1 MTSMQHFCDCP
12 GTALEETPVLDDVRG
27 YLHYQPTVTADAL
40 IDTVTDGIFSID
52 MGRRITSFNRVCERL
67 TGVSREHAIGSPCSE
82 VFKFST
88 CRANCPL
95 HHTLQTEEPVIAT
108 DGFLRTADGEVL
120 PVSISTAVIRD
131 ANQQIIGGV
140 NAFRPLPGPSAPR
153 TISGEIQR
161 VHGMSSRSVAMHR
174 LFRMLPRAAA
184 GDSTVLLYG
193 ETGTGKELFARAVHD
208 LSPRAD
214 KPFVAVN
221 CAALPDTLLESELFG
236 YRKGA
241 FTGACENKPGRFSLA
256 EGGTIF
262 LDEIGDIS
270 PAMQARL
277 LRVLQEWTYEPL
289 GSTTTESAD
298 VRVIAATN
306 RILRDEVEAGRFRKD
321 LYYRINVAPLEIPPL
336 RDRAV
341 DIPMLAE
348 EILNRRKTRRDSPAE
363 GFSPAVLSYFMAYD
377 WPGNVRELENVIER
391 CLIYC
396 DDSCIDVEHLPEEI
410 AGTAIRTTSTTFD
423 LRSSHELLDRHTIT
437 EALARNNFK
446 RRETARELG
455 IHKTT
460 LFRRMRRLGI
470 PTR

>member
-1 MTSMQHFCDCP
+1 MTSIQNYCACP
-12 GTALEETPVLDDVRG
+12 GTGCDDPPVLDHFPRH
-27 YLHYQPTVTADAL
+27 LQHRHPITADAL
-40 IDTVTDGIFSID
+40 IDTMTDGVFSID
-52 MGRRITSFNRVCERL
+52 LDWRITSFNRVCERL
-67 TGVSREHAIGSPCSE
+67 TGVPREQAIGRPCSE
-82 VFKFST
+82 VLRFST
-88 CRANCPL
+88 CHANCPL
-95 HHTLQTEEPVIAT
+95 RYTLETEESVIAT
-108 DGFLRTADGEVL
+108 AGFLRIADGDDI
-120 PVSISTAVIRD
+120 PVNISTTVIRD
-131 ANQQIIGGV
+131 DNHRVIGGV
-140 NAFRPLPGPSAPR
+140 NAFRPLPGPSVTR
-153 TISGEIQR
+153 TISAEIQR
-161 VHGMSSRSVAMHR
+161 VHGLSSRSVAMHR

-193 ETGTGKELFARAVHD
+193 ETGTGKELIARAVHD

-214 KPFVAVN
+214 QPFVAVN

-241 FTGACENKPGRFSLA
+241 FTGACEDKPGRFNRA

-270 PAMQARL
+270 PALQARL

-289 GSTTTESAD
+289 GSTRTETAD

-306 RILRDEVEAGRFRKD
+306 RILRDEVDCGRFRKD
-321 LYYRINVAPLEIPPL
+321 LYYRLNVAPLEIPPL
-336 RDRAV
+336 RERAV
-341 DIPMLAE
+341 DIPMLAT
-348 EILNRRKTRRDSPAE
+348 EILDRRKKRRNSPVE

-396 DDSCIDVEHLPEEI
+396 EDRHINVEHLPDEI
-410 AGTAIRTTSTTFD
+410 SGATARTICKAED
-423 LRSSHELLDRHTIT
+423 LRSSHDLLDTCTIT
-437 EALARNNFK
+437 EALTRNNYN
-446 RRETARELG
+446 RLETARELG

-470 PTR
+470 SAR